1 MSNSR
6 STALQQQTKRLQR
19 GPCDALSG
27 RPRRALFCL
36 LLCLGLSL
44 SLCIPARA
52 ALPVRSAILVNLNTG
67 RVLYEQS
74 ADTAIPPAS
83 LTKLMSMF
91 LTLDAVK
98 AGRISLNRKVKVS
111 RQAAATG
118 GSSMHLRAGERV
130 PLVRL
135 LTGMA
140 VASGNDAAMT
150 VAQHVH
156 GNSRTFVRQM
166 NRKARALGMRRTLF
180 KNPTGLPAAG
190 QKTTARDMMT
200 LSRAYLKAHPDAM
213 RFHGTR
219 FFLHRGRT

>member
-6 STALQQQTKRLQR
+6 STALQQQTKRLRR

-36 LLCLGLSL
+36 LLCLGLCL

-98 AGRISLNRKVKVS
+98 AGRISLNR
-111 RQAAATG
+111 
-118 GSSMHLRAGERV
+118 
-130 PLVRL
+130 
-135 LTGMA
+135 
-140 VASGNDAAMT
+140 
-150 VAQHVH
+150 
-156 GNSRTFVRQM
+156 
-166 NRKARALGMRRTLF
+166 
-180 KNPTGLPAAG
+180 
-190 QKTTARDMMT
+190 
-200 LSRAYLKAHPDAM
+200 
-213 RFHGTR
+213 
-219 FFLHRGRT
+219 